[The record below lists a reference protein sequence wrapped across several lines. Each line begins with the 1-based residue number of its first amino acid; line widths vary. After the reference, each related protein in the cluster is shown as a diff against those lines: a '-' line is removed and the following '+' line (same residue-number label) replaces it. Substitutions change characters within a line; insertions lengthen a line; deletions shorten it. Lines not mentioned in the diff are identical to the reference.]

1 MYIRI
6 YYTIYILYYIIL
18 YYIILYYIIL
28 YYIYIYI
35 KVALIHARVVL
46 MPFPST
52 KYYRN
57 KSKNLT

>member
-28 YYIYIYI
+28 YIYI